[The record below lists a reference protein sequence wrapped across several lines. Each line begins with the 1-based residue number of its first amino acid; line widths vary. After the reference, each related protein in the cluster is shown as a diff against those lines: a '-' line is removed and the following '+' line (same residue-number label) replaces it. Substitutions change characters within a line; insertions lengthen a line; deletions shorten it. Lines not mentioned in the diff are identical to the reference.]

1 MAVAFHSGVSRRAAL
16 QIKIHRRQFSTERQK
31 HTQMACP
38 RTCVEIRLFHKGGD
52 YQGRARIII
61 MLRETILHL
70 PWNPSRDEAIDSRVE
85 F

>member
-1 MAVAFHSGVSRRAAL
+1 
-16 QIKIHRRQFSTERQK
+16 
-31 HTQMACP
+31 
-38 RTCVEIRLFHKGGD
+38 
-52 YQGRARIII
+52 